1 MSNSVSLVFNKT
13 ITKLAGFPYGE
24 SVYETQIKDKVDLF
38 QPCKIVFPS
47 NIERVAST
55 FVQGLFSE
63 IVKAIGYQGVEN
75 NIEIETANK
84 ELTADIW
91 DKLF

>member
-38 QPCKIVFPS
+38 QPYKIVFPS
-47 NIERVAST
+47 NIERVASS

>member
-47 NIERVAST
+47 NIERVASS

>member
-47 NIERVAST
+47 NIEKVASS

>member
-24 SVYETQIKDKVDLF
+24 SIYETQIKDKVDLF

-47 NIERVAST
+47 NIERVASS

-63 IVKAIGYQGVEN
+63 IVKAIGYQGVED

>member
-47 NIERVAST
+47 NIERVASS

-63 IVKAIGYQGVEN
+63 ILKAIGYQGVEN

>member
-47 NIERVAST
+47 NIERVASS

-63 IVKAIGYQGVEN
+63 IVQAIGYQGVEN

>member
-13 ITKLAGFPYGE
+13 ITKLAVFPYGE

-47 NIERVAST
+47 NIERVASS

>member
-47 NIERVAST
+47 NIERVASS

-84 ELTADIW
+84 ELTADI
-91 DKLF
+91 

>member
-24 SVYETQIKDKVDLF
+24 SVYEAQIKDKVDLF

-47 NIERVAST
+47 NIERVASS